1 MRTWTTLKPTA
12 LNPAILALLAGAVA
26 LALLP
31 LGLDTY
37 HLQLLTRIMILAV
50 FAMSLNLLAGYTG
63 LVSLGHAAYFGLA
76 GYMLAMLTPAVGP
89 VALWWS
95 LPACV
100 AVAALAALVLGWV
113 CIRTSGVY
121 FIMIT
126 LAFGQMF
133 YFYFNNSP
141 SHGGSDGTFIYF
153 RPSVA
158 VGDATLLNLDERA
171 TFYYLALGVMAAV
184 YLLMVVLLRA
194 PFGKVLMGIKA
205 NEPRMRALGYST
217 GRYKLAAFV
226 IAGALAGLAGYLA
239 AAQSGYVSPA
249 HLGWRE
255 SGLVLMMV
263 VLGGMGVAHG
273 PIIGAFAMVL
283 LQEMLKDHFTHWLL
297 PMGLFIICVV
307 LFLPNGLAGGVQ
319 QLGDLFARN
328 RRMNGEESGEVG
340 KGGEDHD

>member
-1 MRTWTTLKPTA
+1 MSARLVANPT
-12 LNPAILALLAGAVA
+12 ILMLLAGAMA

-31 LGLDTY
+31 LGLGAF

-76 GYMLAMLTPAVGP
+76 GYMLAVVTPEAGP
-89 VALWWS
+89 AALWWS

-100 AVAALAALVLGWV
+100 AAAALAALVLGWV

-141 SHGGSDGTFIYF
+141 SHGGSDGAFIHF

-158 VGDATLLNLDERA
+158 VGGTTLLNLDDRI

-184 YLLMVVLLRA
+184 YLFMAVLLRA
-194 PFGKVLMGIKA
+194 PFGKALMGIKA

-217 GRYKLAAFV
+217 SRYKLAAFI
-226 IAGALAGLAGYLA
+226 IAGALAGLAGYLE

-263 VLGGMGVAHG
+263 VLGGMGAAHG
-273 PIIGAFAMVL
+273 PIIGAFAMIL
-283 LQEMLKDHFTHWLL
+283 LQELLKDHFSHWLL
-297 PMGLFIICVV
+297 PMGLIIICVA
-307 LFLPNGLAGGVQ
+307 LFLPHGLTGGGR
-319 QLGDLFARN
+319 QLRELLTRDRGR
-328 RRMNGEESGEVG
+328 
-340 KGGEDHD
+340 GGHG

>member
-1 MRTWTTLKPTA
+1 MRTRLFFNPTA
-12 LNPAILALLAGAVA
+12 LALLAGTVA
-26 LALLP
+26 LALLPLLP

-37 HLQLLTRIMILAV
+37 HLQLLTRTMLLAV
-50 FAMSLNLLAGYTG
+50 FAMSLNLLAGTTG

-76 GYMLAMLTPAVGP
+76 GYMLAMLTSAGGPEIGP

-100 AVAALAALVLGWV
+100 GAVALVALVLGWI

-133 YFYFNNSP
+133 YFYFYNSP
-141 SHGGSDGTFIYF
+141 SHGGSDGTFIHF

-158 VGDATLLNLDERA
+158 VGDATLLNLDDRT
-171 TFYYLALGVMAAV
+171 TFYYLALGVMVAV
-184 YLLMVVLLRA
+184 YLLMVVVLRA

-217 GRYKLAAFV
+217 GRYKLTAFV

-273 PIIGAFAMVL
+273 PILGAFAMVL
-283 LQEMLKDHFTHWLL
+283 LQELLKDYFTHWLL

-319 QLGDLFARN
+319 QLRELLVRL
-328 RRMNGEESGEVG
+328 RGED
-340 KGGEDHD
+340 GGEKDHG